1 MHSVHKN
8 MKACSLVFK
17 YEREEPSREDH
28 RSISRSLLYS
38 HPHVNS
44 RFLVRRSRFL
54 AQCKNSVVPNK
65 GIASETWGRV
75 SATRFRNTVSDS
87 KMVTPETVVAH
98 LCSMIRF
105 RWRSFASGVDG
116 RVVTSASSTWKTRS
130 SIGTLL
136 SRPPI
141 DEKSTEAEFV
151 PHCRTE
157 DLSAQGKKGNSIGFS
172 IVSRASF
179 ATTPRPGGIVDG
191 VSPWCLLAVL
201 PDMMFSR

>member
-28 RSISRSLLYS
+28 RSTSRSLLHS
-38 HPHVNS
+38 HSHVNS
-44 RFLVRRSRFL
+44 RSLVRRYARSRFL
-54 AQCKNSVVPNK
+54 AQCKNSVVPNR

-98 LCSMIRF
+98 LCSMIRS

-130 SIGTLL
+130 SRYFLARRSTKNRPELNRPSLANVGFIRGGEKRGFDRVFDRKPNEFCNCTS
-136 SRPPI
+136 SRWN
-141 DEKSTEAEFV
+141 
-151 PHCRTE
+151 CRR
-157 DLSAQGKKGNSIGFS
+157 S
-172 IVSRASF
+172 SR
-179 ATTPRPGGIVDG
+179 G
-191 VSPWCLLAVL
+191 CLLAVL
-201 PDMMFSR
+201 SDMMFSR